1 MMRPGI
7 LLVVAALAV
16 AFGSAGCGD
25 DGPSQTAPRPVNPGR
40 FAGNDGAGIGAAVDF
55 AGFDAT
61 KLGIRRALVSR
72 GTGDQAIGIVSL
84 VNRTKSLTEIP
95 EFSAVLDGGRRAS
108 LLRATDVDRGG
119 RIVPLPNP
127 GPYIPVEG
135 ALTIYVLFDGPIDAI
150 GGVEMRLPGGKPI
163 ALTPEPAPSP

>member
-1 MMRPGI
+1 MTLPV
-7 LLVVAALAV
+7 LAALAM
-16 AFGSAGCGD
+16 ALGGAGCGD
-25 DGPSQTAPRPVNPGR
+25 GGPSQTVPRPVNPGR

-61 KLGIRRALVSR
+61 KLGIRRALVAS

-95 EFSAVLDGGRRAS
+95 ALTAVLDGGSRAP
-108 LLRATDVDRGG
+108 LQRATDVERGG

-135 ALTIYVLFDGPIDAI
+135 ALTIYVVFDGPVDAI

-163 ALTPEPAPSP
+163 ALKPESAPSP